1 MMKELG
7 NLKFHRAVVPD
18 DAISMDINTL
28 DFGDASNSM
37 VCVAIYARF
46 LRSNGK
52 YSCQLIFSRTRVVPK
67 DLSQPRSELYA
78 ALINVHTGEIVKRSL
93 GDWHKSSIKLTDS
106 QIVLH
111 WIDNAE
117 KPLKQWVRNRVVEI
131 KQFTKKHQW
140 HYVNTSNMIADLG
153 TRKGATLVDVNK
165 ESTWINGFDW
175 MQLDHSKFPIKTAQE
190 LKLNESE
197 ISEVHKES
205 HFYKKATAEIIHF
218 LHPRKYE
225 PITTLKDDVLIY
237 NGRILSDS
245 KITIVGRFTDAMLD
259 LSSTTFCVPVIDRNS
274 PIAFSIIS
282 DIHWNNRI
290 TKQLFVKL

>member
-1 MMKELG
+1 
-7 NLKFHRAVVPD
+7 
-18 DAISMDINTL
+18 
-28 DFGDASNSM
+28 M

-205 HFYKKATAEIIHF
+205 HFQVHHVELKLPEELQERYKFQDTEIPKKTKFMRLRGIYTRKLQLRSFISCIRESMNQSQLSKMMYLSIMVVFSQTA
-218 LHPRKYE
+218 R
-225 PITTLKDDVLIY
+225 
-237 NGRILSDS
+237 
-245 KITIVGRFTDAMLD
+245 
-259 LSSTTFCVPVIDRNS
+259 
-274 PIAFSIIS
+274 
-282 DIHWNNRI
+282 
-290 TKQLFVKL
+290 